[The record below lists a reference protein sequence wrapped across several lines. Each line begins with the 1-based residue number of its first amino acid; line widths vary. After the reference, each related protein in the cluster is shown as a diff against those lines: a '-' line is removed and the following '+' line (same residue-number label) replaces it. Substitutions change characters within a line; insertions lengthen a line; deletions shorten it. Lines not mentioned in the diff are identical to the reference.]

1 MNIGIVIVL
10 SHSYY
15 LLLLM
20 IVVDIVAN
28 KAINRYIHRVVFTA
42 LIMFCIFLVT
52 AIAIDVLIAWPK
64 NLILPRKA
72 YAVPYSFLGDAFN
85 AEVVFGA
92 ENSAYP
98 SPRINSAYRIFV
110 TIVDIA
116 NGIR

>member
-1 MNIGIVIVL
+1 M
-10 SHSYY
+10 
-15 LLLLM
+15 
-20 IVVDIVAN
+20 VVEIAAN
-28 KAINRYIHRVVFTA
+28 TAMNRYIHIVVFIA
-42 LIMFCIFLVT
+42 LIMLGVFLVT

-72 YAVPYSFLGDAFN
+72 YAVPYSFLGDAFI

-98 SPRINSAYRIFV
+98 SPRISSAYRIFV
-110 TIVDIA
+110 IIVDIA